1 MPAIDRYMGMEA
13 GIKAASR
20 TCQPRQKD
28 GVVLVLSQPSL
39 KSPHLESTSSECVIL
54 IVYAVGWAFF
64 LCRDTQS
71 FSAKVCCEEAQQGVK
86 DHSEP
91 ASARS
96 AAPSSSY
103 VQHAS
108 PPALVKPPSDR

>member
-64 LCRDTQS
+64 LC
-71 FSAKVCCEEAQQGVK
+71 
-86 DHSEP
+86 
-91 ASARS
+91 
-96 AAPSSSY
+96 
-103 VQHAS
+103 
-108 PPALVKPPSDR
+108 